1 MGYKIYGRCKKCKKI
16 YRYGFVPHICKKCGC
31 ALFKDSLIFGALP
44 TENLEVVTAKKKFPF
59 GYEVKESDDK
69 CQ

>member
-1 MGYKIYGRCKKCKKI
+1 MADARNARKYTDMGLY
-16 YRYGFVPHICKKCGC
+16 HISAKKCGC
-31 ALFKDSLIFGALP
+31 ALFKDNLIFGALP